1 MPYITIQ
8 TTVKA
13 DSPAEFCKKVSALT
27 AKLLGKPESY
37 VQVAISKPEAMTFG
51 GTTDP
56 AAFLEVKSIGL
67 PEGSTRVIS
76 EKLCALVEDELGIPQ
91 NRIYIEFANAQGHMW
106 GWDGKTF

>member
-1 MPYITIQ
+1 MPYIKIQ
-8 TTVKA
+8 TPVNAK
-13 DSPAEFCKKVSALT
+13 DPEGLCKKVSALT

-37 VQVAISKPEAMTFG
+37 VQVAVSKPEAMTFG
-51 GTTDP
+51 GTAEP

-76 EKLCALVEDELGIPQ
+76 EKLCALLEEELSIHQ